1 MSSGKEALVLL
12 VHGSRDPAWMGPF
25 EQLREELEK
34 NASAKE
40 VRIACLQFCSPDLL
54 EVVSGL
60 SEEGVGTVLI
70 VPVFI
75 SGKGHV
81 LKDVPAAVKASSERY
96 PGMDIRV
103 TEALGE
109 FPEVARTFRDALLG
123 LLRE

>member
-1 MSSGKEALVLL
+1 MPGKAALVLL

-25 EQLREELEK
+25 EQLCEDLAK
-34 NASAKE
+34 NASKKV

-60 SEEGVGTVLI
+60 SEEGVESVLI

-81 LKDVPAAVKASSERY
+81 LKDVPEAVKAASGRC

-109 FPEVARTFRDALLG
+109 FPEVARAFRDALLG
-123 LLRE
+123 LLR